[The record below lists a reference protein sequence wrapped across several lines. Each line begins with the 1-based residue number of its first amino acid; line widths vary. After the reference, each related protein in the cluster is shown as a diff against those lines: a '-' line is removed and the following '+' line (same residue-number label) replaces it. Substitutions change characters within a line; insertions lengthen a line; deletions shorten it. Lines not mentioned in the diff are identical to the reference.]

1 MRNLPSIVANYDS
14 ASTGFSDGKL
24 RDNPGDDTGSGVM
37 SAWGN
42 DIWYALRAIVKKYS
56 GTGDVSDSPE
66 SENNHDV
73 LDAIEQMIGLSVYGV
88 DAYNPA
94 TTYSTLG
101 ESVMYAGI
109 QFVNI
114 NASANLGKTPLTEP
128 LYWLPV
134 PDSRGLFVKSVHG
147 LPVWGA
153 SHPIHDFNKSAYRQ
167 YFGLGT
173 HRIGGY
179 NGTTF
184 KAYGIHLDGQPIGAS
199 GTALSGIVEAWH
211 LKNVWMPGSV
221 GSRSSKDARGRLL
234 RAIDATGGQ
243 ATVMAGVLNDQMQKI
258 TGSLSDMTSNIKGPL
273 QTSNNGTTGAF
284 FQGASLGTGKSPSST
299 SGDFPISALSF
310 DSAKSPSAR
319 TGNTTRDKS
328 VTGGVPYM
336 VVMVPA

>member
-1 MRNLPSIVANYDS
+1 MRNLPSIVSNYDS

-42 DIWYALRAIVKKYS
+42 DIWYALRAIVKKWH
-56 GTGDVSDSPE
+56 GAGNVSDTPE

-73 LDAIEQMIGLSVYGV
+73 LSAIEQMMGLDVYGV
-88 DAYNPA
+88 NAYNPA

-128 LYWLPV
+128 LYWLPL
-134 PDSRGLFVKSVHG
+134 PDSRDLFVKSVHG
-147 LPVWGA
+147 IPQWGA
-153 SHPIHDFNKSAYRQ
+153 SHPLHDFNNPAYRQ

-184 KAYGIHLDGQPIGAS
+184 TAVGIHLDGQAIGTS

-211 LKNVWMPGSV
+211 LKDIWMPGSE
-221 GSRSSKDARGRLL
+221 GSRSSIDARGRLL

-243 ATVMAGVLNDQMQKI
+243 ADLMAEVLNDQMQGHWHDQYLTPDTVLAVGSNSQAVGNSTSNTAKAI
-258 TGSLSDMTSNIKGPL
+258 TNNSIQSPQSDGQNGTPRTGS
-273 QTSNNGTTGAF
+273 
-284 FQGASLGTGKSPSST
+284 
-299 SGDFPISALSF
+299 
-310 DSAKSPSAR
+310 
-319 TGNTTRDKS
+319 TTRDKS

>member
-1 MRNLPSIVANYDS
+1 MRNLATIVANYDS
-14 ASTGFSDGKL
+14 ASTGFSDGKI

-42 DIWYALRAIVKKYS
+42 DIWYALRAIVKKWH
-56 GTGDVSDSPE
+56 GAGNVSDTPE

-73 LDAIEQMIGLSVYGV
+73 LSAIEQMMGLDVYGV
-88 DAYNPA
+88 NAYNPA

-114 NASANLGKTPLTEP
+114 NASSNLGKTPLTEP

-134 PDSRGLFVKSVHG
+134 PDSRDLFVKSVHG

-153 SHPIHDFNKSAYRQ
+153 SHPIHDYNDSAYLQ
-167 YFGLGT
+167 SFGLGT

-179 NGTTF
+179 AGTTF
-184 KAYGIHLDGQPIGAS
+184 NAVGVHLDGQAIGTS
-199 GTALSGIVEAWH
+199 GTPLSDIVEAWH
-211 LKNVWMPGSV
+211 LKNVWMPGSE
-221 GSRSSKDARGRLL
+221 GSRSSIDARGRLL

-243 ATVMAGVLNDQMQKI
+243 ADLMAEVLNDQIQGHI
-258 TGSLSDMTSNIKGPL
+258 HGVENLGPEGSASRLTPATTGLDPYFNIPGARTSAPITDGANGTPRTGS
-273 QTSNNGTTGAF
+273 
-284 FQGASLGTGKSPSST
+284 
-299 SGDFPISALSF
+299 
-310 DSAKSPSAR
+310 
-319 TGNTTRDKS
+319 TTRDKS

-336 VVMVPA
+336 VVMVPVS

>member
-42 DIWYALRAIVKKYS
+42 DIWYALRAIVKKWH
-56 GTGDVSDSPE
+56 GAGNVSDTPE

-101 ESVMYAGI
+101 ESVMYAGM

-114 NASANLGKTPLTEP
+114 NTTSNLGKTPLTAP

-134 PDSRGLFVKSVHG
+134 PDSRDLFIKSVHG

-153 SHPIHDFNKSAYRQ
+153 SHPIHDYNNAAYRQ

-184 KAYGIHLDGQPIGAS
+184 NAVGIHLDGQSIGA
-199 GTALSGIVEAWH
+199 TATTLSNIVEAWH
-211 LKNVWMPGSV
+211 LKDIWMPGSE
-221 GSRSSKDARGRLL
+221 GSRSSIDARGRLL
-234 RAIDATGGQ
+234 RAIDAAGGQ
-243 ATVMAGVLNDQMQKI
+243 ADEMAEVLDDQMQGHWHRNQAYNGAGGAGNYKI
-258 TGSLSDMTSNIKGPL
+258 FWSSGYAQGSDVTSVTSPTSDGTNGEPRTGS
-273 QTSNNGTTGAF
+273 
-284 FQGASLGTGKSPSST
+284 
-299 SGDFPISALSF
+299 
-310 DSAKSPSAR
+310 
-319 TGNTTRDKS
+319 TTRDKS

-336 VVMVPA
+336 VVMVPAS

>member
-42 DIWYALRAIVKKYS
+42 DIWYALRAIVKKYH
-56 GTGDVSDSPE
+56 GAGDVSDTPE

-73 LDAIEQMIGLSVYGV
+73 LSAIEQMVGLDVYGV
-88 DAYNPA
+88 NAYNPA

-101 ESVMYAGI
+101 ESVMYAGM

-134 PDSRGLFVKSVHG
+134 PDSRDLFVKSVHG

-153 SHPIHDFNKSAYRQ
+153 SHPIHDYNNAAYLQ
-167 YFGLGT
+167 SFGLGV

-179 NGTTF
+179 SGTTF
-184 KAYGIHLDGQPIGAS
+184 TAVGIHLDGQSIGGS
-199 GTALSGIVEAWH
+199 GTALSDIVEAWH
-211 LKNVWMPGSV
+211 LKDVWMPGSE
-221 GSRSSKDARGRLL
+221 GSRSSIDARGRLL

-243 ATVMAGVLNDQMQKI
+243 ADLMAEVLNDQMQGHAHGP
-258 TGSLSDMTSNIKGPL
+258 TGSSSGYWMYTVSGGLSGISTGSNAIGTTNSGGPA
-273 QTSNNGTTGAF
+273 TDGTNGT
-284 FQGASLGTGKSPSST
+284 P
-299 SGDFPISALSF
+299 
-310 DSAKSPSAR
+310 R
-319 TGNTTRDKS
+319 TGSTTRDKS

-336 VVMVPA
+336 VVMVPV

>member
-1 MRNLPSIVANYDS
+1 MRNLPSIVTNYDS
-14 ASTGFSDGKL
+14 ASTGFSDGRL

-56 GTGDVSDSPE
+56 GTGDVSGTPE
-66 SENNHDV
+66 SENNYDV
-73 LDAIEQMIGLSVYGV
+73 LSAIEQMIGLDVYGV

-101 ESVMYAGI
+101 ESVMYAGM

-114 NASANLGKTPLTEP
+114 NASGNSGKTPLTEP

-134 PDSRGLFVKSVHG
+134 PDSRELFVKSVHG

-153 SHPIHDFNKSAYRQ
+153 SHPIHDFNNPAYRQ

-184 KAYGIHLDGQPIGAS
+184 TAVGVHLDGQGIGGS

-211 LKNVWMPGSV
+211 LKDIWMPGSE
-221 GSRSSKDARGRLL
+221 GSRSSIDARGRLL
-234 RAIDATGGQ
+234 RAIEATGGQ
-243 ATVMAGVLNDQMQKI
+243 ADLMAGVLDDQMQ
-258 TGSLSDMTSNIKGPL
+258 GHWHQSSLGYESA
-273 QTSNNGTTGAF
+273 GTAGGERLAEYAGTATFVTGA
-284 FQGASLGTGKSPSST
+284 GVIITDGTNGEP
-299 SGDFPISALSF
+299 
-310 DSAKSPSAR
+310 R
-319 TGNTTRDKS
+319 TGQTTRDKS

-336 VVMVPA
+336 VVMVPAS

>member
-1 MRNLPSIVANYDS
+1 MRNLPSIVSNYDS
-14 ASTGFSDGKL
+14 ASTGFSDGRL

-37 SAWGN
+37 AAWGN
-42 DIWYALRAIVKKYS
+42 DIWYALRAIVKKWH
-56 GTGDVSDSPE
+56 GAGNVSDTPE

-88 DAYNPA
+88 ADYNPA

-101 ESVMYAGI
+101 ESVMYAGM

-114 NASANLGKTPLTEP
+114 NTSSNLGKTPLTEP

-134 PDSRGLFVKSVHG
+134 PDSRELFVKSVHG

-153 SHPIHDFNKSAYRQ
+153 SHPIHDFNNSAYKQ
-167 YFGLGT
+167 WFGLGT

-184 KAYGIHLDGQPIGAS
+184 KAYGVHLDGQSIGAI
-199 GTALSGIVEAWH
+199 GTPLSNIVEAWH
-211 LKNVWMPGSV
+211 LKDVWFPGGV
-221 GSRSSKDARGRLL
+221 GARVSIDARGRLL

-243 ATVMAGVLNDQMQKI
+243 ADLMAEVLNDQMQGHEHTI
-258 TGSLSDMTSNIKGPL
+258 PTYSLTGNANGPACSSNGSAPNYSGATTARVSDGT
-273 QTSNNGTTGAF
+273 NGE
-284 FQGASLGTGKSPSST
+284 P
-299 SGDFPISALSF
+299 
-310 DSAKSPSAR
+310 R
-319 TGNTTRDKS
+319 TGTTTRDKS

-336 VVMVPA
+336 VVMVPAS

>member
-42 DIWYALRAIVKKYS
+42 DIWYALRAIVKKYHGRGEVS
-56 GTGDVSDSPE
+56 GTPE
-66 SENNHDV
+66 SENNYDV
-73 LDAIEQMIGLSVYGV
+73 LSAIEQMMGLSVYGV

-101 ESVMYAGI
+101 ESVMYAGM

-114 NASANLGKTPLTEP
+114 NTTSNLGKTPLTQP

-134 PDSRGLFVKSVHG
+134 PDSRDLFVKSVHG

-153 SHPIHDFNKSAYRQ
+153 SHPIHDYNDSAYRQ

-179 NGTTF
+179 RGTTF
-184 KAYGIHLDGQPIGAS
+184 NAVGIHLDGQSIGAT
-199 GTALSGIVEAWH
+199 GTTLSNIVEAWH
-211 LKNVWMPGSV
+211 LKDVWMPGSE
-221 GSRSSKDARGRLL
+221 GSRSSIDARGRLL

-243 ATVMAGVLNDQMQKI
+243 AFDGGSANDQM
-258 TGSLSDMTSNIKGPL
+258 
-273 QTSNNGTTGAF
+273 
-284 FQGASLGTGKSPSST
+284 
-299 SGDFPISALSF
+299 
-310 DSAKSPSAR
+310 
-319 TGNTTRDKS
+319 
-328 VTGGVPYM
+328 
-336 VVMVPA
+336 

>member
-1 MRNLPSIVANYDS
+1 MRNLPSIVSNYDS

-42 DIWYALRAIVKKYS
+42 DIWYALRAIVKNWH
-56 GTGDVSDSPE
+56 GAGDVSDTAE

-88 DAYNPA
+88 ANYNPA

-114 NASANLGKTPLTEP
+114 NASSNLGKTPLTEP
-128 LYWLPV
+128 LYWLPC
-134 PDSRGLFVKSVHG
+134 PDSRDLFVKSVHG

-153 SHPIHDFNKSAYRQ
+153 SHPIHDFNNAAYRQ

-184 KAYGIHLDGQPIGAS
+184 NAYGVHLDGQSIGA
-199 GTALSGIVEAWH
+199 TATPLSDIVEAWH
-211 LKNVWMPGSV
+211 LKDVWMPGSE
-221 GSRSSKDARGRLL
+221 GSRLSIDARGRLL
-234 RAIDATGGQ
+234 RAIDAAGGQ
-243 ATVMAGVLNDQMQKI
+243 ADLMAEVLDDQMQGHWHRI
-258 TGSLSDMTSNIKGPL
+258 NTV
-273 QTSNNGTTGAF
+273 QVNNGTGAPINAV
-284 FQGASLGTGKSPSST
+284 GGGTPSPTMGPST
-299 SGDFPISALSF
+299 DGVNGTP
-310 DSAKSPSAR
+310 R

>member
-14 ASTGFSDGKL
+14 ATTGFSDGTL

-42 DIWYALRAIVKKYS
+42 DIWYALRAIVKKYHGAGEVS
-56 GTGDVSDSPE
+56 GAPE

-88 DAYNPA
+88 ADYNPA
-94 TTYSTLG
+94 TTYGTLG
-101 ESVMYAGI
+101 ESVMYAGM

-114 NASANLGKTPLTEP
+114 NTSSNLGKTPLTQP

-134 PDSRGLFVKSVHG
+134 PDSRDLFVKSVHG

-153 SHPIHDFNKSAYRQ
+153 SHPIHDYNNAAYKQ
-167 YFGLGT
+167 SFGLGM

-184 KAYGIHLDGQPIGAS
+184 TAVGVHLDGQSIGAT
-199 GTALSGIVEAWH
+199 GTPLSNIVEAWH
-211 LKNVWMPGSV
+211 LKDIWMPGPE
-221 GSRSSKDARGRLL
+221 GSRVSKDARGRLL

-243 ATVMAGVLNDQMQKI
+243 ADEMAGVLNDRMQGHVHSI
-258 TGSLSDMTSNIKGPL
+258 GVAYGGTTDSLIRASGYESSGGDPTAGTFLCSSPITDTVNGTPRTGS
-273 QTSNNGTTGAF
+273 
-284 FQGASLGTGKSPSST
+284 
-299 SGDFPISALSF
+299 
-310 DSAKSPSAR
+310 
-319 TGNTTRDKS
+319 TTRDKS

-336 VVMVPA
+336 VVMVPVS